1 MVDLETVILSEVSQ
15 TEEEKY
21 NLKSDTNELTYKPRK
36 IITDLENEFM
46 VAQGKD
52 EGRA

>member
-1 MVDLETVILSEVSQ
+1 MDGPRDFRIEWSQ
-15 TEEEKY
+15 TEEKY